1 MSMQS
6 IWNSV
11 LAASLAMVAAGSS
24 DAIAATACADYRS
37 PDQAIH
43 CAALT
48 RFDES
53 RDLVGV
59 RRKAGGF
66 GFFLLSRSRE
76 PVAIQGRVVTARKGL
91 IVLVANGELRLQSPA
106 GTRTAFK
113 LSDRLP
119 RANTSGK
126 EGAINSNGSRI
137 AVFLRPPGSSPD
149 ADSDAVGLVDVRNR
163 RMKTISTTEWKN
175 PRWLSRDQF
184 AVGNI
189 TVDARTGAVV
199 SGS

>member
-1 MSMQS
+1 MSMRS
-6 IWNSV
+6 ILNSV

-37 PDQAIH
+37 RDQAIH
-43 CAALT
+43 CEVLA

-53 RDLVGV
+53 RDLEGV
-59 RRKAGGF
+59 RRKAGGS
-66 GFFLLSRSRE
+66 GFFLLSRSLE
-76 PVAIQGRVVTARKGL
+76 PVAIEGRVVTARKGFIGL
-91 IVLVANGELRLQSPA
+91 LADGELRLQSPA

-126 EGAINSNGSRI
+126 EGAIKLSGSRL
-137 AVFLRPPGSSPD
+137 AVFLRPPGSGPD
-149 ADSDAVGLVDVRNR
+149 SDSDAVGLVDVRTR
-163 RMKTISTTEWKN
+163 RMRIIPTTEWKN
-175 PRWLSRDQF
+175 PRWPTRDQF
-184 AVGNI
+184 AGGNI
-189 TVDARTGAVV
+189 TVDTRSGAV

>member
-1 MSMQS
+1 MSVQS

-11 LAASLAMVAAGSS
+11 LAASLAMVTTGPPNATGP
-24 DAIAATACADYRS
+24 TACADYNA
-37 PDQAIH
+37 PKQAIH
-43 CAALT
+43 CAVLT

-59 RRKAGGF
+59 RLEAGSF

-76 PVAIQGRVVTARKGL
+76 PVAIEGRVVTARKGF
-91 IVLVANGELRLQSPA
+91 IALVANGELRLQSPA

-113 LSDRLP
+113 LRDRLP

-126 EGAINSNGSRI
+126 EGAINSNGSRL

-149 ADSDAVGLVDVRNR
+149 ADSDAVGLVDVRDR
-163 RMKTISTTEWKN
+163 RMKIIPTTEWEN
-175 PRWLSRDQF
+175 PRWLTRDRF
-184 AVGNI
+184 AVGSL